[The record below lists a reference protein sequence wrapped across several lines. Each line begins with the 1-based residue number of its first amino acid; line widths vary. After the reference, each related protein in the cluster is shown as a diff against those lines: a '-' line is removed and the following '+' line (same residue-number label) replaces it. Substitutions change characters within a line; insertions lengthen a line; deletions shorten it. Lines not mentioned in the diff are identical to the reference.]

1 MVRRFWLFLVVAALA
16 CVDGPSPT
24 GPGSSPPPPP
34 PPLPPPIA
42 DVRLKDIEIPDL
54 PSPFYRFEYDSAGKV
69 TFASFASDLRTYEIQ
84 YVGNRITGMVST
96 RFAREQLSY
105 FYDEETGKVTNV
117 TYTDPLGFVYVRIR
131 LTYVG
136 ERLVTLERERRVGE
150 NFLFDKVLSF
160 TYDSRGNL
168 VELTDER
175 LAFPGQ
181 TEATFVDVFEQY
193 DEGINV
199 DGFSLIHN
207 EFFDHLV
214 LLPGVRLQVGNPAGV
229 TRSGSGTNYHID
241 YTYTYDS
248 SKRPI
253 AKHGEGVFLGGTTA
267 GQRFQTNAIFSYE

>member
-1 MVRRFWLFLVVAALA
+1 MFRRFMLFLMVAALA

-24 GPGSSPPPPP
+24 GPGSPPPPP
-34 PPLPPPIA
+34 PPPPSPSFN
-42 DVRLKDIEIPDL
+42 DVHLTDMEVSFL
-54 PSPFYRFEYDSAGKV
+54 PSPYYRFEYDSSGKV
-69 TFASFASDLRTYEIQ
+69 TFASFASDLRTYEFQ
-84 YVGNRITGMVST
+84 YVGNRITAMVST
-96 RFAREQLSY
+96 HFAREQLSY

-117 TYTDPLGFVYVRIR
+117 TYTDPLGVVYVRIR

-136 ERLVTLERERRVGE
+136 DRLVTLERERRVGQD
-150 NFLFDKVLSF
+150 FLSDKVLSF
-160 TYDSRGNL
+160 AYDARGNL
-168 VELTDER
+168 AELTDER

-193 DEGINV
+193 DDGINV

-229 TRSGSGTNYHID
+229 TRSGSGDNYHID

-253 AKHGEGVFLGGTTA
+253 TKHGEGTLFRGTGA
-267 GQRFQTNAIFSYE
+267 AERFETNARFSYE